1 MQILTTS
8 LNISKYMWE
17 PYVDH
22 IMNTDNIS
30 DILQC
35 EILQREMIHKMCYH
49 DNKCSVIILGGSY
62 DKHLIKGS

>member
-1 MQILTTS
+1 
-8 LNISKYMWE
+8 MWE

-22 IMNTDNIS
+22 IMNTDNIR

-35 EILQREMIHKMCYH
+35 EILQKEMIHKMCYH